1 MVTVKYVPTGR
12 VYTVYT
18 NFAPHIIYNI
28 DGISIDALRNA
39 ESIIIDRYR
48 HTPRHYTLH
57 IKSIYKRVH
66 VVKKYCRNDVEI
78 IVVIPDSL
86 NIEYYLAQI
95 PVLTNAFRGKGLKT
109 AVVMHNDKYLDKYLE
124 LDVDMY
130 CITSR
135 SCRDY
140 LSIRNIVA
148 RLKCKRVHILSPS
161 KKLIH
166 YLVQFPQLE
175 FTFDTSVRTIRRV
188 EDIEDWLGRDFKL
201 TSK

>member
-18 NFAPHIIYNI
+18 NFAPHIIYNT
-28 DGISIDALRNA
+28 DGISIDALRSA
-39 ESIIIDRYR
+39 ESVIIDRYR
-48 HTPRHYTLH
+48 HTRHYTLY
-57 IKSIYKRVH
+57 KAIYNRVR
-66 VVKKYCRNDVEI
+66 VVKKYCKGDVEI
-78 IVVIPDSL
+78 IVVTPDSL
-86 NIEYYLAQI
+86 NVNYYLAQI
-95 PVLTNAFRGKGLKT
+95 PVWVDIFRRRGLKV
-109 AVVMHNDKYLDKYLE
+109 AVVMHGADKYLDKYLE

-148 RLKCKRVHILSPS
+148 RLNREGRRVHILSPS

-166 YLVQFPQLE
+166 YLAQFPQLE
-175 FTFDTSVRTIRRV
+175 FTFDTSVRSRV

-201 TSK
+201 SR